1 MHKILG
7 YLVGQIFKMGKHIN
21 EVCEKAQKYLSLL
34 KVLAGSGWGVHPL
47 HLRRLYIALIRSRI
61 DYGSF
66 LYDNAATCHISK
78 LDKLQNQAL
87 RVIGGFIK
95 TTPIHVMESELCLP
109 PLTLRRQYLAYK
121 FCLKSHSWSNNETIK
136 LLGDLSVSHNWRQKK
151 IPLLLSSF
159 NETKD
164 EIISCCNTLHMFTLN
179 TWVANIDIKNSVKT
193 SLDSIKNSKL
203 LYERNLLKS
212 NVVQELRTNYNGW
225 YAIYTDGSKTDKSS
239 GAAFYDPNN
248 GYFEIFNLTCNISI
262 MTAELIALSKALTY
276 ASGLGIQKIVIL
288 TDSKSSLQHVT
299 RCASGHRG
307 ISIAYEVL
315 DQVNNFKINNIALTM
330 QWVPAHI
337 GLYGNEEADHLAKR
351 ALVEGFPLNVQPN
364 YSEILGKYKLK
375 NFVKWREYF
384 DERSTTKGIWYKSI
398 QSEPPRIPWF
408 LCARLGRKQIIV
420 AHRMRSGHI
429 PSNKFAFLMRK
440 VNSPNCEVCGKEE
453 DLYHLLLECVRY
465 APKRNMIIQTLQL
478 NVTDVGVFHN
488 ILAEP
493 TSGAARMLY
502 SLLM

>member
-1 MHKILG
+1 
-7 YLVGQIFKMGKHIN
+7 
-21 EVCEKAQKYLSLL
+21 
-34 KVLAGSGWGVHPL
+34 
-47 HLRRLYIALIRSRI
+47 
-61 DYGSF
+61 
-66 LYDNAATCHISK
+66 
-78 LDKLQNQAL
+78 
-87 RVIGGFIK
+87 
-95 TTPIHVMESELCLP
+95 
-109 PLTLRRQYLAYK
+109 
-121 FCLKSHSWSNNETIK
+121 
-136 LLGDLSVSHNWRQKK
+136 
-151 IPLLLSSF
+151 
-159 NETKD
+159 
-164 EIISCCNTLHMFTLN
+164 
-179 TWVANIDIKNSVKT
+179 
-193 SLDSIKNSKL
+193 
-203 LYERNLLKS
+203 
-212 NVVQELRTNYNGW
+212 
-225 YAIYTDGSKTDKSS
+225 
-239 GAAFYDPNN
+239 
-248 GYFEIFNLTCNISI
+248 

-364 YSEILGKYKLK
+364 YSEVLGKYKLK

-478 NVTDVGVFHN
+478 NVRGDRGWLTNF
-488 ILAEP
+488 
-493 TSGAARMLY
+493 
-502 SLLM
+502 